1 MITLQPELEVDLVC
15 PRCSGR
21 LEPLGWTIPGMRT
34 LADLACEGCGRR
46 FFGDLPSGFGLM
58 YPCLI
63 DQDSGEVYDPYGG
76 RWFAEWLAAAWRARG
91 SAALPLEVESARE
104 PVRPVLLNCL
114 DGLYG
119 HSLLKLLNAQYY
131 LDRTPEHDLVIMVT
145 PALRWLVPDGVAEV
159 WVLDVDAAQARG
171 WSDWLANQ
179 VADRFGAFE
188 ELSLSLAVPHP
199 DPSDYALERF
209 TRVEPRETGSAV
221 GEPPVVTFAWRSDR
235 KWRPLAAGGSERR
248 AIEGLVRRLKRRLG
262 EVDFAL
268 CGVGEP
274 GGIGGV
280 RDLRSDTVSSDLE
293 LEWCRRYAA
302 SDVVLGI
309 HGSNMLLP
317 SGHAPAAIELVP
329 DGRLGNVAQS
339 LLPRADDLRDAL
351 FRYRL
356 LPASSSP
363 AAVARVVETLI
374 RYRGHAAVTFGR
386 RWTDHRVLA
395 RDPNSLR
402 RARLGRNASEPV
414 AQSKSSGTSR

>member
-1 MITLQPELEVDLVC
+1 VIGLQPELEVDLTC
-15 PRCSGR
+15 PRCNAR

-34 LADLACEGCGRR
+34 LADLACEHCSRR

-58 YPCLI
+58 YPCLV
-63 DQDSGEVYDPYGG
+63 DQESGEVYDPYGG
-76 RWFAEWLAAAWRARG
+76 RWFAEWLAEAWRTRS
-91 SAALPLEVESARE
+91 SAALPLKVESARE

-131 LDRTPEHDLVIMVT
+131 LDQTPEHDLVVMVT
-145 PALRWLVPDGVAEV
+145 PALRWLVPEGVAEV
-159 WVLDVDAAQARG
+159 WVLDVEPRQARG
-171 WSDWLANQ
+171 WSDWLAGR

-199 DPSDYALERF
+199 DPSDYTLERF
-209 TRVEPRETGSAV
+209 TGVEPRETGSAA
-221 GEPPVVTFAWRSDR
+221 GKPPVVTFAWRPDR
-235 KWRPLAAGGSERR
+235 TWRPRVAGRSERR
-248 AIEGLVRRLKRRLG
+248 ALEWLVRRLRRRFG

-268 CGVGEP
+268 CGIGEP
-274 GGIGGV
+274 GGVGGV
-280 RDLRSDTVSSDLE
+280 RDLRRVCVSPEVE

-317 SGHAPAAIELVP
+317 SGHAPAVIELVP
-329 DGRLGNVAQS
+329 ADRLGNVAQS

-363 AAVARVVETLI
+363 ATVATVVETLI
-374 RYRGHAAVTFGR
+374 GGRTHAAVTFGR
-386 RWTDHRVLA
+386 RWTDHRLLA
-395 RDPNSLR
+395 GDPNSLR
-402 RARLGRNASEPV
+402 RTRHGEAD
-414 AQSKSSGTSR
+414 

>member
-1 MITLQPELEVDLVC
+1 MIGLQPELKVDLAC
-15 PRCSGR
+15 PRCEVR

-34 LADLACEGCGRR
+34 LADLACKRCGRR

-58 YPCLI
+58 YPCLV
-63 DQDSGEVYDPYGG
+63 DQESGEVHDPYGG
-76 RWFAEWLAAAWRARG
+76 WWFAKWLAEAWRTKN
-91 SAALPLEVESARE
+91 SAVLPLKVESVRE

-131 LDRTPEHDLVIMVT
+131 LDRTPEHDLVVMVT
-145 PALRWLVPDGVAEV
+145 RALRWLVPEGVAEV
-159 WVLDVDAAQARG
+159 WVLDVDALQARG
-171 WSDWLANQ
+171 WSDWLAGR

-199 DPSDYALERF
+199 DPSDYTLARF
-209 TRVEPRETGSAV
+209 TGVEPRETDSAS

-235 KWRPLAAGGSERR
+235 SWRPWGVRGSERR
-248 AIEGLVRRLKRRLG
+248 ALEALVRRLRRRLG
-262 EVDFAL
+262 GVDFAL
-268 CGVGEP
+268 CGIGDP

-280 RDLRSDTVSSDLE
+280 RDLRSARMSPEVE
-293 LEWCRRYAA
+293 LDWCQRYAA

-317 SGHAPAAIELVP
+317 SGHAPAVIELVP
-329 DGRLGNVAQS
+329 DVRLGNLAQS

-363 AAVARVVETLI
+363 AAVARVVEALI
-374 RYRGHAAVTFGR
+374 GERGHAAVTFGR
-386 RWTDHRVLA
+386 RWTDHRLVA
-395 RDPNSLR
+395 RDPNRLR
-402 RARLGRNASEPV
+402 RARRGE
-414 AQSKSSGTSR
+414 TD